1 MLLMRMIT
9 SVSGGAKRISSA
21 KPGEAR
27 EARTKQKTNETTALP
42 HHNHNSQYHRHT
54 EQRTHSFLRGL
65 CFCSSPINIPVQ

>member
-21 KPGEAR
+21 KPGEAG

-42 HHNHNSQYHRHT
+42 HHNHNSQYHT
-54 EQRTHSFLRGL
+54 ASLEGFVFVALQ
-65 CFCSSPINIPVQ
+65 